1 MKKMMISMA
10 LLGSTLLMADGYVSV
25 EQLSLHSKKKNIYS
39 YQPMSDMIGKDVSMT
54 KVSIGL
60 EANKDKKSIFYGS
73 RIGIYGGYSSDKY
86 KDISGGVEFLLRN
99 TNHIISPYF
108 SGFVGVGYR
117 NDKGARFNSTT
128 SIGQIEYITH
138 TDSELKQNYMNPT
151 KGTIIKNSGWVDVG
165 FGIGLN
171 FNMKN
176 VNLNIGYAFV
186 TRSYDT
192 FYKLDTRPDYTNT
205 VGTNQWNSGLQVGLE
220 IKF

>member
-1 MKKMMISMA
+1 MKKALISMTI
-10 LLGSTLLMADGYVSV
+10 LGASMLMADGYVAI

-39 YQPMSDMIGKDVSMT
+39 FQPLSDIVGKDVSMT

-60 EANKDKKSIFYGS
+60 EATKDKKSIFYGS
-73 RIGIYGGYSSDKY
+73 RIGVYGAYNDDKY
-86 KDISGGVEFLLRN
+86 KDVSGGIEFIIRN
-99 TNHIISPYF
+99 TKHTISPYF

-138 TDSELKQNYMNPT
+138 TDSELKQQYMSPT
-151 KGTIIKNSGWVDVG
+151 KGTIVKNSSWVDVG
-165 FGIGLN
+165 FGLGVN
-171 FNMKN
+171 FNLKR
-176 VNLNIGYAFV
+176 LNINVGYTFL

-192 FYKLDTRPDYTNT
+192 FYKLDTRPNYTNT

-220 IKF
+220 FKF